1 LIIFCNNGNEEI
13 YVSSADLLTR
23 NIDRRIEAIVP
34 IYDNGIR
41 AYLKEV
47 FEIYWK
53 DTVKARVLEH
63 SLSNG
68 MRNGAKPFRAQDA
81 VYEYTS
87 AVVPVK

>member
-1 LIIFCNNGNEEI
+1 M
-13 YVSSADLLTR
+13 TR

-34 IYDNGIR
+34 IYDDGIR
-41 AYLKEV
+41 VYLREV

-53 DTVKARVLEH
+53 DTEKARVLDH
-63 SLSNG
+63 SLSNT

-87 AVVPVK
+87 AMHKVK